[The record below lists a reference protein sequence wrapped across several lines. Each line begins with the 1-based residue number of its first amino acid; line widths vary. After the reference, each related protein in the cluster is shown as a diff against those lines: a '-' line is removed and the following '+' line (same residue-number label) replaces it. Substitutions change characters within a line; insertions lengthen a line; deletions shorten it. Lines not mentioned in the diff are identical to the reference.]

1 MVAAARA
8 VCLYPVAA
16 CAPPDR
22 GAHRLPGRCNAALGV
37 LGDGRHGPAHRLY
50 RAGQLPKARRRPGVL
65 ANLPANLRLDGDRRL
80 REDHLR
86 PGLCAPAQPAVSR
99 PARGAHADRH
109 PLGHTVPDQRH
120 DLAVD
125 LQPPVRAAQPLPG
138 QHGAVAPPPRPGWPR
153 RGRHSPRTSSSTSGS
168 GCRFSPSSS
177 WPGFRPSR
185 RSTTRRRRS
194 TARGRSRGSAP

>member
-16 CAPPDR
+16 RAPPDR

-80 REDHLR
+80 CEDHLR

-99 PARGAHADRH
+99 PARSAHADRH
-109 PLGHTVPDQRH
+109 PLGHTVPHQRH

-125 LQPPVRAAQPLPG
+125 LQQPVRAAQPLPG
-138 QHGAVAPPPRPGWPR
+138 HHGAVAPPPGLAGRAADGIRRQPHRRHLDRAAVLRPRLPG
-153 RGRHSPRTSSSTSGS
+153 GASGHL
-168 GCRFSPSSS
+168 
-177 WPGFRPSR
+177 
-185 RSTTRRRRS
+185 RSTARRRRS
-194 TARGRSRGSAP
+194 TERGRSRGSAP